1 MVERKISN
9 LNDEFDLRLFFKVAR
24 KNIAWIVLF
33 FIIAFLMA
41 FLYLRYTY
49 PIYEAKSIIQI
60 GLADK
65 NSRMIFDNAG
75 VKPNKGD
82 LPSKIELLRSNTF
95 LSRVLFKLPLD
106 ISYYQIGNVL
116 NYEMYRTSPFE
127 LEYKNP
133 INELYNVPV
142 YFSFLDEKNVTLTV
156 NLNNKES
163 VYRLKTGVWERLP
176 IIDSLKINIKN
187 IQKIR
192 DDMLGINENPY
203 YIIIHR
209 KDNLVREYS
218 ANIEISA
225 ENEAAGTI
233 KVLFYERNPE
243 KASDICNTISEEFKA
258 YDIEKQAESSNNTIR
273 FIDGQLKNMYD
284 KLYDSEVALQNFK
297 TKNRLDDESPL
308 PDFGSRINDLE
319 SEYNRLEIQE
329 ATLETI
335 QDAVD
340 AKQDIDVY
348 KLVSLLAGTKSEG
361 LLNTMLLELRQL
373 MSKRE
378 KLLYSKTESS
388 AEVAQLDYETEIQRR
403 LLIEGVLSIKKNL
416 NDQKAEIQKRI
427 ENYEDEIKR
436 SALNFDKIEFVR
448 LSKLN
453 EISQS
458 YYNRL
463 VTIKSELTIS
473 NAGITSENTVL
484 EASSTPAAPYFPS
497 RRLVA
502 LSALL
507 GWIIVS
513 LALIV
518 IRYLFYNEIT
528 SLNEIIKYLEVPV
541 LGIVPNCKDV
551 IPISQLIVDKKP
563 KSIIAESLRSIR
575 SNLEFLSVKEG
586 PKVLAITSTISGE
599 GKTFVALN
607 LAGIIAFSEK
617 KVLIIDL
624 DMRKPKIHVGFG
636 VPNDKGMST
645 ILINRNTIDDCIFK
659 SSLNNLDFITAGPIP
674 PNPSELIISSRMLE
688 VLEELKLKYD
698 VVVIDNPPIGI
709 VTDGI
714 RVIKLADYPVYVFR
728 ENFSKRNF
736 VQNVKK
742 LIRDNNIKNLSVILN
757 SVDIKKSGYGYS
769 GVYDYDYGYGYGYGF
784 GYYDEDIRREKFSLK
799 EFFRKLISK

>member
-9 LNDEFDLRLFFKVAR
+9 LNDEFDLKLFLSVTR

-33 FIIAFLMA
+33 FVISFLMA

-60 GLADK
+60 GLADQ
-65 NSRMIFDNAG
+65 NSRFLFNS
-75 VKPNKGD
+75 VQPSKSD
-82 LPSKIELLRSNTF
+82 LPSKIELLRSPTF
-95 LSRVLFKLPLD
+95 LTRVMNKLPLD

-127 LEYKNP
+127 IEYRNP
-133 INELYNVPV
+133 INELYNLPV
-142 YFSFLDEKNVTLTV
+142 YISFTDENNVTVSV

-163 VYRLKTGVWERLP
+163 VYRLKTNKWERIP
-176 IIDSLKINIKN
+176 IIDSIKVN
-187 IQKIR
+187 LRNYDKIR
-192 DDMLGINENPY
+192 SDMLGLNENPY
-203 YIIIHR
+203 YLIFNKR
-209 KDNLVREYS
+209 ENLVRAYS
-218 ANIEISA
+218 ANIDISA
-225 ENEAAGTI
+225 ENDAAGTI
-233 KVLFYERNPE
+233 KVLFYERNPA
-243 KASDICNTISEEFKA
+243 KASDMCNTISEEFKV
-258 YDIEKQAESSNNTIR
+258 YDIEKQAESANNTIR
-273 FIDGQLKNMYD
+273 FIDGQLSSVYD
-284 KLYDSEVALQNFK
+284 KLYDSEIELQEFK
-297 TKNRLDDESPL
+297 TKNRLDDETPL
-308 PDFGSRINDLE
+308 PDFASRINELE
-319 SEYNRLEIQE
+319 AKYNQLELEESTLHSIQE
-329 ATLETI
+329 VVNTN
-335 QDAVD
+335 
-340 AKQDIDVY
+340 KDIDVY
-348 KLVSLLAGTKSEG
+348 KLVSLLAGTRSDG
-361 LLNTMLLELRQL
+361 MLSQMLDELRSL

-378 KLLYSKTESS
+378 TALYSKTENSS
-388 AEVAQLDYETEIQRR
+388 QVAQIDYQIGIQRKMI
-403 LLIEGVLSIKKNL
+403 IEAILAIKKSL
-416 NDQKAEIQKRI
+416 NDQKEEIDNRI
-427 ENYEDEIKR
+427 INYEDEVRI

-448 LSKLN
+448 LMKLN
-453 EISQS
+453 EIGQN

-484 EASSTPAAPYFPS
+484 EASSTPAAPFFPS

-502 LSALL
+502 LSAFL
-507 GWIIVS
+507 GWIIIS

-518 IRYLFYNEIT
+518 IRYLFHNEIT
-528 SLNEIIKYLEVPV
+528 SLNEIMKYLEVPM
-541 LGIVPNCKDV
+541 LGIVPNYKDV
-551 IPISQLIVDKKP
+551 IPISQLLVDKKP

-575 SNLEFLSVKEG
+575 SNLEFLSTSDG

-617 KVLIIDL
+617 KVIIIDL

-645 ILINRNTIDDCIFK
+645 ILINRNTIDECVFK
-659 SSLNNLDFITAGPIP
+659 SSLNNLDFITAGPVP
-674 PNPSELIISSRMLE
+674 PNPSELIISIRMLE
-688 VLEELKLKYD
+688 VLEELKLRYD
-698 VVVIDNPPIGI
+698 VIVIDNPPVGL

-714 RVIKLADYPVYVFR
+714 RVIKLADYPIYVFR

-742 LIRDNNIKNLSVILN
+742 LIRDNNIKNMSVILN

-784 GYYDEDIRREKFSLK
+784 GYYDEDIRREKFSIK

>member
-9 LNDEFDLRLFFKVAR
+9 LNDEFDFKLFLSVIR

-33 FIIAFLMA
+33 FVISFLMA

-60 GLADK
+60 GIADQSSRVLL
-65 NSRMIFDNAG
+65 NSVNPI
-75 VKPNKGD
+75 KSD
-82 LPSKIELLRSNTF
+82 LPGKIELLRSPTF
-95 LSRVLFKLPLD
+95 LNRVMNKLPLD

-133 INELYNVPV
+133 INELYNLPV
-142 YFSFLDEKNVTLTV
+142 YISFTDENNVTISV

-163 VYRLKTGVWERLP
+163 VYRLKTNKWERIP
-176 IIDSLKINIKN
+176 IIDSIKVN
-187 IQKIR
+187 LRNYDKIR
-192 DDMLGINENPY
+192 ADMLGLNENPY
-203 YIIIHR
+203 YVIFNKR
-209 KDNLVREYS
+209 ENLVRAYS
-218 ANIEISA
+218 ANIDISA

-243 KASDICNTISEEFKA
+243 KASDMCNTISEEFKI
-258 YDIEKQAESSNNTIR
+258 YDIEKQAESANNTIK
-273 FIDGQLKNMYD
+273 FIDGQLSSVYD
-284 KLYDSEVALQNFK
+284 KLYDSETQLQDFK
-297 TKNRLDDESPL
+297 TKNRLDDETPL
-308 PDFGSRINDLE
+308 PDFTSRINDLE
-319 SEYNRLEIQE
+319 TKYNQLELEESVLQSIQE
-329 ATLETI
+329 VVSTNR
-335 QDAVD
+335 
-340 AKQDIDVY
+340 DIDVY
-348 KLVSLLAGTKSEG
+348 KLVSLLAGTRSDG
-361 LLNTMLLELRQL
+361 VLNEMLGELRKL
-373 MSKRE
+373 MSNRE
-378 KLLYSKTESS
+378 SILYSKTENSS
-388 AEVAQLDYETEIQRR
+388 QVAQIDYQIGIQRKM
-403 LLIEGVLSIKKNL
+403 LIEAILAIKKSL
-416 NDQKAEIQKRI
+416 NDQKEEVDNRI
-427 ENYEDEIKR
+427 RNYEDEVR
-436 SALNFDKIEFVR
+436 LSALNFDKIEFVR
-448 LSKLN
+448 LNKLN
-453 EISQS
+453 EIGQN
-458 YYNRL
+458 YYNQL
-463 VTIKSELTIS
+463 VTIKSQLTIS

-507 GWIIVS
+507 GWIIIS
-513 LALIV
+513 LALII
-518 IRYLFYNEIT
+518 IRYLFHNEIT
-528 SLNEIIKYLEVPV
+528 SLNEIMKYLEVPM
-541 LGIVPNCKDV
+541 LGIVPNYKDV
-551 IPISQLIVDKKP
+551 IPISQLLVDKKP

-575 SNLEFLSVKEG
+575 SNLEFLSTSDG

-617 KVLIIDL
+617 KVIIIDL

-645 ILINRNTIDDCIFK
+645 ILINRNTIDECVFK
-659 SSLNNLDFITAGPIP
+659 SSLNNLDFITAGPVP
-674 PNPSELIISSRMLE
+674 PNPSELIISARMLE
-688 VLEELKLKYD
+688 VLEELKLRYD
-698 VVVIDNPPIGI
+698 VIVIDNPPVGL

-714 RVIKLADYPVYVFR
+714 RVIKLADYPIYVFR

-742 LIRDNNIKNLSVILN
+742 LIRDNNIKNMSVILN

>member
-1 MVERKISN
+1 MVERKVSN
-9 LNDEFDLRLFFKVAR
+9 LNDEFDFKLFLKVAR

-33 FIIAFLMA
+33 FIISFLMA

-65 NSRMIFDNAG
+65 SSRILLGD
-75 VKPNKGD
+75 VKPIKSD
-82 LPSKIELLRSNTF
+82 LPSKIELLRSPTF
-95 LSRVLFKLPLD
+95 LSRVMDQLPLD
-106 ISYYQIGNVL
+106 VSYYQIGSVL

-127 LEYKNP
+127 IEYRNP

-142 YFSFLDEKNVTLTV
+142 YVSFTDENNVTISV
-156 NLNNKES
+156 NLNNKETQ
-163 VYRLKTGVWERLP
+163 YRLKTSKWERVP
-176 IIDSLKINIKN
+176 ILDSIRLNVRN
-187 IQKIR
+187 YEKIR
-192 DDMLGINENPY
+192 SDMLGINENPY
-203 YIIIHR
+203 YVVFNKR
-209 KDNLVREYS
+209 ENLVRMYS
-218 ANIEISA
+218 SNIDISS

-233 KVLFYERNPE
+233 KVLFYERNPA
-243 KASDICNTISEEFKA
+243 KASDMCNTIAEEFKI
-258 YDIEKQAESSNNTIR
+258 YDIEKQAESANNTIR
-273 FIDGQLKNMYD
+273 FIDGQLKSVYD
-284 KLYDSEVALQNFK
+284 KLYDSEVDLQNFK
-297 TKNRLDDESPL
+297 TKNRLDDDTPL
-308 PDFGSRINDLE
+308 PDFSSRINDLE
-319 SEYNRLEIQE
+319 MSLNKLELEE
-329 ATLETI
+329 ATLASMQNAISTN
-335 QDAVD
+335 
-340 AKQDIDVY
+340 KDIDVY
-348 KLVSLLAGTKSEG
+348 KLVSLIAGTHAEG
-361 LLNTMLLELRQL
+361 ILMTMLNDLRAQ

-378 KLLYSKTESS
+378 AALYSKTQNSS
-388 AEVAQLDYETEIQRR
+388 EIAQLDYQIDIQRK
-403 LLIEGVLSIKKNL
+403 LIIEAILSVKKSL
-416 NDQKAEIQKRI
+416 NDQKEEIEARI
-427 ENYEDEIKR
+427 RNYEDEVR
-436 SALNFDKIEFVR
+436 MTALNFDKIEFVR

-484 EASSTPAAPYFPS
+484 EASTTPASPYFPS
-497 RRLVA
+497 KRIVA

-507 GWIIVS
+507 GWLIVS
-513 LALIV
+513 LALIIV
-518 IRYLFYNEIT
+518 RYLFHNEIT
-528 SLNEIIKYLEVPV
+528 SLNEIMKYLEVPM
-541 LGIVPNCKDV
+541 LGIVPNYKDV
-551 IPISQLIVDKKP
+551 IPISQLLVDKKP

-575 SNLEFLSVKEG
+575 SNLEFLSKHDG

-617 KVLIIDL
+617 KVIILDL

-645 ILINRNTIDDCIFK
+645 ILINRNSIQECIFK
-659 SSLNNLDFITAGPIP
+659 SSLNNLDFITAGPVP

-688 VLEELKLKYD
+688 VLDELKSKYD
-698 VVVIDNPPIGI
+698 VIVIDNPPVGL

-714 RVIKLADYPVYVFR
+714 RVIKLADYPIYVFR

-742 LIRDNNIKNLSVILN
+742 LMRDNNIQNMSVILN

-799 EFFRKLISK
+799 EFLRKLISK

>member
-9 LNDEFDLRLFFKVAR
+9 LNDEFDLKLFLSVTR

-33 FIIAFLMA
+33 FVISFLMA

-60 GLADK
+60 GLADQ
-65 NSRMIFDNAG
+65 NSRFLFNS
-75 VKPNKGD
+75 VQPNKSD
-82 LPSKIELLRSNTF
+82 LPSKIELLRSPTF
-95 LSRVLFKLPLD
+95 LTRVMNKLPLD

-127 LEYKNP
+127 IEYRNP
-133 INELYNVPV
+133 INELYNLPV
-142 YFSFLDEKNVTLTV
+142 YISFTDENNVTVSV

-163 VYRLKTGVWERLP
+163 VYRLKTNKWERIP
-176 IIDSLKINIKN
+176 IIDSIKVN
-187 IQKIR
+187 LRNYDKIR
-192 DDMLGINENPY
+192 SDMLGLNENPY
-203 YIIIHR
+203 YLIFNKR
-209 KDNLVREYS
+209 DNLVRAYA
-218 ANIEISA
+218 ANIDISA
-225 ENEAAGTI
+225 ENDAAGTI
-233 KVLFYERNPE
+233 KVLFYERNPA
-243 KASDICNTISEEFKA
+243 KASDMCNTISEEFKV
-258 YDIEKQAESSNNTIR
+258 YDIEKQAESANNTIR
-273 FIDGQLKNMYD
+273 FIDGQLSSVYD
-284 KLYDSEVALQNFK
+284 KLYDSEIELQEFK
-297 TKNRLDDESPL
+297 TKNRLDDETPL
-308 PDFGSRINDLE
+308 PDFASRINELE
-319 SEYNRLEIQE
+319 AKYNQLELEESALHSIQE
-329 ATLETI
+329 VVNTN
-335 QDAVD
+335 
-340 AKQDIDVY
+340 KDIDVY
-348 KLVSLLAGTKSEG
+348 KLVSLLAGTRSDG
-361 LLNTMLLELRQL
+361 MLSQMLDELRSL

-378 KLLYSKTESS
+378 TALYSKTENSS
-388 AEVAQLDYETEIQRR
+388 QVAQIDYQIGIQRKM
-403 LLIEGVLSIKKNL
+403 LIEAILAIKKSL
-416 NDQKAEIQKRI
+416 NDQKEEIDNRI
-427 ENYEDEIKR
+427 INYEDEVRI

-448 LSKLN
+448 LMKLN
-453 EISQS
+453 EIGQN

-484 EASSTPAAPYFPS
+484 EASSTPAAPFFPS

-502 LSALL
+502 LSAFL
-507 GWIIVS
+507 GWIIIS

-518 IRYLFYNEIT
+518 IRYLFHNEIT
-528 SLNEIIKYLEVPV
+528 SLNEIMKYLEVPM
-541 LGIVPNCKDV
+541 LGIVPNYKDV
-551 IPISQLIVDKKP
+551 IPISQLLVDKKP

-575 SNLEFLSVKEG
+575 SNLEFLSTSDG

-617 KVLIIDL
+617 KVIIIDL

-645 ILINRNTIDDCIFK
+645 ILINRNSIDECVFK
-659 SSLNNLDFITAGPIP
+659 SSLNNLDFITAGPVP
-674 PNPSELIISSRMLE
+674 PNPSELIISARMLE
-688 VLEELKLKYD
+688 VLDELKLRYD
-698 VVVIDNPPIGI
+698 VIVIDNPPVGL

-714 RVIKLADYPVYVFR
+714 RVIKLADYPIYVFR

-742 LIRDNNIKNLSVILN
+742 LMRDNNIKNMSVILN

-784 GYYDEDIRREKFSLK
+784 GYYDEDIRREKFSIK